1 MYIRVLSLRKH
12 KLVTF
17 INAYSEEFGNTQF
30 MVDNDTYNNIK
41 CGDLLKIE
49 YVNTINN
56 KGNSIKK
63 ITKILQII
71 PCHNFD
77 SGKGMN
83 GIVVNQ
89 KEKDYIDARNC
100 GKQLN
105 VLKFKHE
112 LLNNIKQI
120 LDSSN
125 YFDASG
131 LTNVVEYY
139 AGGSNIV
146 EATIEGRVEGE
157 LKYLRSTIENQ
168 LKQITALTLKSTYA
182 IEKVF
187 RNMGEDNT
195 HINEFLMLEIVSLN
209 SNVENMNNF
218 VFQIDKLAK
227 EICEKH
233 SIPFPEKSINII
245 DYNEIAHSSIE
256 YDRIRKDFVNTL
268 VTNFPC
274 DSPYIKKNEISGIRT
289 ETRWYI
295 NGHWIS
301 HYYDDEN
308 NINNIKE
315 MLITQQSAK
324 NVCINPMDYFEWG
337 LPNTIS
343 FGLSIDRWLQMLLD
357 FENINSIANPIELNY
372 IKKKVRG

>member
-1 MYIRVLSLRKH
+1 MYIRILSLRKH

-30 MVDNDTYNNIK
+30 MIDNDIYNNIK

-56 KGNSIKK
+56 KGNNIKK
-63 ITKILQII
+63 IKEILQVV
-71 PCHNFD
+71 PCYNFN

-83 GIVVNQ
+83 GIIANQ

-100 GKQLN
+100 GKQLK
-105 VLKFKHE
+105 VLQYKRE
-112 LLNNIKQI
+112 LLDDIKQF
-120 LDSSN
+120 LNNSGF
-125 YFDASG
+125 FDASG
-131 LTNVVEYY
+131 LTNMVEYY
-139 AGGSNIV
+139 ADGSNIV
-146 EATIEGRVEGE
+146 EASIEGRGEGE
-157 LKYLRSTIENQ
+157 PKYLRTTIENQ

-209 SNVENMNNF
+209 SNIVNMNDF
-218 VFQIDKLAK
+218 VFQIDKLSK
-227 EICEKH
+227 QICEKY
-233 SIPFPEKSINII
+233 SIPFPEKNINII
-245 DYNEIAHSSIE
+245 DYNEIVDSNIE
-256 YDRIRKDFVNTL
+256 YDEMRKNFVNTL

-274 DSPYIKKNEISGIRT
+274 DSPYIKKNNINNIRT

-301 HYYDDEN
+301 HYYEDEN
-308 NINNIKE
+308 DINNIQE
-315 MLITQQSAK
+315 ILSAQQSI
-324 NVCINPMDYFEWG
+324 NNICINPMDYFEWG

-343 FGLSIDRWLQMLLD
+343 FGLSIDRWLQMLLNFD
-357 FENINSIANPIELNY
+357 NINSIANPIELNY
-372 IKKKVRG
+372 VKKKS